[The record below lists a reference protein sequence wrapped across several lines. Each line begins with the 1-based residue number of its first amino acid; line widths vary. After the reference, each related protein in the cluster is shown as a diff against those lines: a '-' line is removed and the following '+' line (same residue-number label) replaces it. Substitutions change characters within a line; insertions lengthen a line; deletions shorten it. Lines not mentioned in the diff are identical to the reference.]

1 VSALDAGV
9 IPRTGSP
16 VGDADAATVW
26 NEPMSKLKLSIA
38 VGDYD
43 RVRPLVDGSVRMD
56 GVDPVF
62 MLLEPE
68 EIFFR
73 AFRHADFDICELS
86 MSSFSVKIANGD
98 CPYVGVPVFPS
109 RAFRHNSIYIRTD
122 RGIAGPEDLKG
133 KRIGVPEY
141 QVTAN
146 VWTCAMLEE
155 EHGVKPSDVTWVRGG
170 YEHPGRIEKITL
182 NLPRD
187 VRVEDAPTG
196 ATISGMLAAGEID
209 AVIGPR
215 APSCFVNGHPQVAWL
230 YPDPAAAASAWFRK
244 TGIFPIM
251 HIIGIR
257 RALAERHPWLP
268 VAVVKA
274 FEQSKARALAK
285 LADVSA
291 SKVTLPFIDE
301 QLHAAR
307 RLMGDDFWS
316 YGLAAN
322 RHVLDVFL
330 RRHHAEGLST
340 RLLSPEELF
349 HPSTRETFRI

>member
-1 VSALDAGV
+1 M
-9 IPRTGSP
+9 P
-16 VGDADAATVW
+16 
-26 NEPMSKLKLSIA
+26 KLTLSIA

-43 RVRPLVDGSVRMD
+43 RVRPLVDGAVQID

-86 MSSFSVKIANGD
+86 MSSFAVKTANGD

-122 RGIAGPEDLKG
+122 RGIAAPQDLKG
-133 KRIGVPEY
+133 RRIGVPEY

-146 VWTCAMLEE
+146 VWTRAVLED

-170 YEHPGRIEKITL
+170 YDQPGRIEKIAVTL
-182 NLPRD
+182 PPD
-187 VRVEDAPTG
+187 VRVQDAPAG

-215 APSCFVNGHPQVAWL
+215 APSCFLNGHPHVGWL
-230 YPDPAAAASAWFRK
+230 YPDPAAAAAEWFRK
-244 TGIFPIM
+244 TRIFPIM
-251 HIIGIR
+251 HILGIR
-257 RALAERHPWLP
+257 RTLAEQHPWLP
-268 VAVVKA
+268 IAAMKA

-285 LADVSA
+285 LGDVAA

-322 RHVLDVFL
+322 RHVLEAFL
-330 RRHHAEGLST
+330 RRHHTEGLSS
-340 RLLSPEELF
+340 RQLSPEDLF
-349 HPSTRETFRI
+349 HPSTHEMHRV